1 MSTKF
6 VLSLVLFGFMGTALA
21 DPPFTLFVDQGACP
35 GEGCTYGNW
44 RVTKTAL
51 LRAKPDT
58 DAQVVGRVTPGTHV
72 NALTGEVHVIP
83 RQFVVSKPNPHGRY
97 KRGDVLWVYTYA
109 GEGNFKVWFD
119 GTIFNEDLGFS
130 PYGGSSGTRC
140 QESPE
145 CWGEL
150 KGEYQQ
156 TWWVRIK
163 TDKGLTGWSDA
174 KNFTHESMH

>member
-1 MSTKF
+1 MSMKF
-6 VLSLVLFGFMGTALA
+6 ILPLVLLGLVATALA
-21 DPPFTLFVDQGACP
+21 DQPSTLFVDKGACP

-44 RVTKTAL
+44 KVTKTTP
-51 LRAKPDT
+51 LRTQPDIN
-58 DAQVVGRVTPGTHV
+58 APVIGEVKVGTPV

-83 RQFVVSKPNPHGRY
+83 RQFVVSKPHGRY
-97 KRGDVLWVYTYA
+97 KKGDVLWVYTYA
-109 GEGNFKVWFD
+109 GEGSFKVRF
-119 GTIFNEDLGFS
+119 GGKNYNEDLGFS

-140 QESPE
+140 QETAE

-156 TWWVRIK
+156 TWWVQIK
-163 TDKGLTGWSDA
+163 TGKGLTGWSDA